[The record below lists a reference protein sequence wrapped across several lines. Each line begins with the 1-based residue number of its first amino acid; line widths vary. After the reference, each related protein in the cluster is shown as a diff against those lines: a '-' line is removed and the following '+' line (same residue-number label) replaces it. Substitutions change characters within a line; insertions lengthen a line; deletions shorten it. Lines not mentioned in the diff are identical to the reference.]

1 MYKVTCCRKG
11 KYITNAGTKGCFI
24 KEFKTLSEFAKFAV
38 KSYNSLFFPDLLKNF
53 SRSEISIL
61 YKKINTLMEK
71 EQL

>member
-11 KYITNAGTKGCFI
+11 KYITNVGNKGCFI

-53 SRSEISIL
+53 NRSEISIL
-61 YKKINTLMEK
+61 YKKIHSLIERK
-71 EQL
+71 KL